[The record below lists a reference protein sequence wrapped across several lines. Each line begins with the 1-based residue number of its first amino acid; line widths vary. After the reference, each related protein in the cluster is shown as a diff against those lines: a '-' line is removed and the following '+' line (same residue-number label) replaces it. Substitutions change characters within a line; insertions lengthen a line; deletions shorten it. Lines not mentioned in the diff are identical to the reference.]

1 MIATTALDV
10 LRHGWH
16 DAAITLAPDVPEAA
30 DLLEAR
36 LEMVVAAGG
45 LDEAHLLAAIEDVE
59 SITARAGAPSG
70 EALARRLRRNVYEY
84 LLALDAT
91 PPVQAVRLQVETAP
105 SHVDGRMVG
114 AEEVAALTGAANA
127 ATTGRTDGSSELG
140 RAADASPS
148 AAGGEPDQPSAAAP
162 QRRRFG
168 LRRRHY
174 GADREV
180 AEWTTAELAAAKTT
194 DIEAARAASAAA
206 AAARAASMSVVFA
219 AASSAVVHSAT
230 SRSAP

>member
-1 MIATTALDV
+1 MSDRAPATPQIGGHAAIARRPPVIATTALDV

-91 PPVQAVRLQVETAP
+91 PPVQTVRLQVEMAP

-140 RAADASPS
+140 RAADASV
-148 AAGGEPDQPSAAAP
+148 GLIIGTLV
-162 QRRRFG
+162 FG
-168 LRRRHY
+168 LAQG
-174 GADREV
+174 GAI
-180 AEWTTAELAAAKTT
+180 ALLGAG
-194 DIEAARAASAAA
+194 I
-206 AAARAASMSVVFA
+206 
-219 AASSAVVHSAT
+219 
-230 SRSAP
+230 